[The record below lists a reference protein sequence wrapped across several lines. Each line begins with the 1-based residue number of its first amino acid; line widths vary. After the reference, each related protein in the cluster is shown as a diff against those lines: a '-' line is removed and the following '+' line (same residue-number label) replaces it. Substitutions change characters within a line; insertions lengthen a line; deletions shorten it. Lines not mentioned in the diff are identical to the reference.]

1 MWRISWTECFSVFR
15 FLRFLK
21 ERETLRL
28 KLAHSISEVFSSA
41 LGGGAEPIPSLSLAG
56 ARLARR
62 TAAAAAAA
70 DESRGVMTV
79 RSALNSRSRP
89 LSEGRGVARRARR
102 AGGRAL
108 RPKTRGLSCDHS
120 LSLFFVIAV
129 KKIYHCINQLMSD
142 LTALMLISYFA
153 SPPPQG
159 CSA

>member
-1 MWRISWTECFSVFR
+1 MFFCLS
-15 FLRFLK
+15 FLQFVK

-41 LGGGAEPIPSLSLAG
+41 LAGEAEPIPSLSLSG

-89 LSEGRGVARRARR
+89 LSEGRGVARRAGGRG
-102 AGGRAL
+102 GGRAL
-108 RPKTRGLSCDHS
+108 RAKTRGLSCDHS

-129 KKIYHCINQLMSD
+129 KKIYHRINQLMSD

>member
-1 MWRISWTECFSVFR
+1 MWRISWTECFSVFC

-41 LGGGAEPIPSLSLAG
+41 LAGEAEPIPPLSLAG

-62 TAAAAAAA
+62 TAAAAA

-102 AGGRAL
+102 AGGRA
-108 RPKTRGLSCDHS
+108 GGQ
-120 LSLFFVIAV
+120 AG
-129 KKIYHCINQLMSD
+129 
-142 LTALMLISYFA
+142 
-153 SPPPQG
+153 PQSEDPG
-159 CSA
+159 IEL

>member
-41 LGGGAEPIPSLSLAG
+41 LGGEAEPIPSLSLAG

-62 TAAAAAAA
+62 TAAAAAA

-89 LSEGRGVARRARR
+89 LSEGRGVARRAGGRG
-102 AGGRAL
+102 GGRAL
-108 RPKTRGLSCDHS
+108 RAKTRGLSCDHS
-120 LSLFFVIAV
+120 LSPFFCNCS
-129 KKIYHCINQLMSD
+129 KED
-142 LTALMLISYFA
+142 LSLY
-153 SPPPQG
+153 
-159 CSA
+159 

>member
-1 MWRISWTECFSVFR
+1 MWCISWTECFSVFR

-21 ERETLRL
+21 EGETLRL

-41 LGGGAEPIPSLSLAG
+41 LGGEAEPIPSLSLAG

-62 TAAAAAAA
+62 TAAA

-89 LSEGRGVARRARR
+89 LSEGRGVARR

-129 KKIYHCINQLMSD
+129 KKIYHRINQLMSD

-153 SPPPQG
+153 SLPPQG